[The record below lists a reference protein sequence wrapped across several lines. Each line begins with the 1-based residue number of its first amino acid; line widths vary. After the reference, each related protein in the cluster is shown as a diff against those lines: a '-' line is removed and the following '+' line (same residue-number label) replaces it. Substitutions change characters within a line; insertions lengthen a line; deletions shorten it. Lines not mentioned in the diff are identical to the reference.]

1 MHVVA
6 VCARVRDLG
15 REEPEERDRGRAPGR
30 GARGGV
36 HAAAGIVVVLRRRLA
51 MREIVDGILTWS
63 WLSEP
68 HGYNFNGYLV
78 HHPDGNLCIDPVE
91 PPADVLDRL
100 VKEGVARIVITNRN
114 HVRRA
119 NLVRERT
126 GAPVAIHPADAPY
139 VRQQGAVI
147 DAELHAGQRVGPFAV
162 VGVPGKSPG
171 EVAFH
176 CPRHRVLIVGD
187 AVIGNPP
194 GKLSLLREK
203 VLDDPARLRA
213 SVSALAELE
222 VDVLLPGDG
231 EPILRD
237 AGNRLRELVATFPP

>member
-1 MHVVA
+1 
-6 VCARVRDLG
+6 
-15 REEPEERDRGRAPGR
+15 
-30 GARGGV
+30 
-36 HAAAGIVVVLRRRLA
+36 

-63 WLSEP
+63 WFSEP

-78 HHPDGNLCIDPVE
+78 HHPEGNLCIDPVE
-91 PPADVLDRL
+91 PSDEVLARL
-100 VKEGVARIVITNRN
+100 TRDGVAWVLITNRN

-119 NLVRERT
+119 NLVHERT
-126 GAPVAIHPADAPY
+126 GARVAIHPADAAY
-139 VRQQGAVI
+139 ARTQGALI
-147 DAELHAGQRVGPFAV
+147 DGELHAGQRIGPFAIL
-162 VGVPGKSPG
+162 GASGKSPG
-171 EVAFH
+171 EVALH
-176 CPRHRVLIVGD
+176 CPERRILIVGD

-213 SVSALAELE
+213 SVTALAELD

-237 AGNRLRELVATFPP
+237 AQAR

>member
-1 MHVVA
+1 
-6 VCARVRDLG
+6 
-15 REEPEERDRGRAPGR
+15 
-30 GARGGV
+30 
-36 HAAAGIVVVLRRRLA
+36 
-51 MREIVDGILTWS
+51 MREIVDGIFGWS

-78 HHPDGNLCIDPVE
+78 HHPGGNLCIDPVE
-91 PPADVLDRL
+91 PTPEVLDRL
-100 VKEGVARIVITNRN
+100 VRDGVSRILITNRN

-126 GAPVAIHPADAPY
+126 GAPVAIHPADAAY
-139 VRQQGAVI
+139 AREQGAIV
-147 DAELHAGQRVGPFAV
+147 DQELHAGNRIGPFTV
-162 VGVPGKSPG
+162 IGVPGKSPG

-176 CPRHRVLIVGD
+176 CPKRHVLIVGD

-194 GKLSLLREK
+194 GKLTLLRER

-213 SVSALAELE
+213 SVEALAELTVE
-222 VDVLLPGDG
+222 VLLPGDG

-237 AGNRLRELVATFPP
+237 ARARLRELVATFPA

>member
-1 MHVVA
+1 
-6 VCARVRDLG
+6 
-15 REEPEERDRGRAPGR
+15 
-30 GARGGV
+30 
-36 HAAAGIVVVLRRRLA
+36 
-51 MREIVDGILTWS
+51 MREIVEGIVTWS

-78 HHPDGNLCIDPVE
+78 HHPAGNLCIDPVE
-91 PPADVLDRL
+91 PSEEVLERL
-100 VKEGVARIVITNRN
+100 VRDGVSRILLTNRN

-126 GAPVAIHPADAPY
+126 GATVAIHPADAAHA
-139 VRQQGAVI
+139 RQQGAVI
-147 DAELHAGQRVGPFAV
+147 DAELHAGNRVGPFSV

-171 EVAFH
+171 EVALH
-176 CPRHRVLIVGD
+176 CPKRRILIVGD

-203 VLDDPARLRA
+203 VLDDPPRLRG
-213 SVSALAELE
+213 SVEALAELE
-222 VDVLLPGDG
+222 IDVLLPGDG

-237 AGNRLRELVATFPP
+237 AQARLRELVATFPA